1 MSYTDGNTFQRLQNV
16 PAPWQTTVKNGD
28 LPQVN
33 LIAMTKGAEVT
44 CRIKVDG
51 AVRAENVARG
61 TNAIVTCQGWL
72 AGG

>member
-1 MSYTDGNTFQRLQNV
+1 M
-16 PAPWQTTVKNGD
+16 KNGD